1 MGVFRIR
8 VVLDLLRDL
17 VLPVAVGEL
26 KITPV
31 NHDSEREFS
40 KGREAKQMKI
50 V

>member
-1 MGVFRIR
+1 M
-8 VVLDLLRDL
+8 LDLLRDL